1 VAANTAVITELQES
15 KEGLRVPGQHGLQR
29 ELQASHTLSKKK
41 EKKKKKKGGGRG
53 DGVAQVVEHLPSK
66 EQP

>member
-29 ELQASHTLSKKK
+29 ELQASQTLSQKK
-41 EKKKKKKGGGRG
+41 EKKKKKKGRG
-53 DGVAQVVEHLPSK
+53 KG
-66 EQP
+66 

>member
-1 VAANTAVITELQES
+1 MVYKGSS
-15 KEGLRVPGQHGLQR
+15 KLARPYL
-29 ELQASHTLSKKK
+29 KKK
-41 EKKKKKKGGGRG
+41 KKKKKKKGGGRG